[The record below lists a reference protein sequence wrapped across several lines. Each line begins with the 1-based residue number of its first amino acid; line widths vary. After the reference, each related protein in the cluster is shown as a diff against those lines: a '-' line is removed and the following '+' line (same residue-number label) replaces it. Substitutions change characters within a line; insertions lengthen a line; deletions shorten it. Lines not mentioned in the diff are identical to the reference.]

1 MHTVF
6 CLHPASTDWNT
17 SFSLSSGRRYFY
29 MQNKVFKSVRV
40 MCFCAML
47 TALSVAIAWLCKMF
61 LTITPYFRITFENL
75 PLILAGYFF
84 GPIAGLFC
92 GLASD
97 ILSTALSQYGLGGIN
112 PIITLGAGCVGL
124 FAGLIPTIFKKK
136 NNIVLLISVYAAHI
150 IGNILVKS
158 AGLHIMYSWSI
169 PLLLPRIPL
178 YIAIAAIEY
187 GIMVILTK
195 NKGIHKMLGEKNDI
209 R

>member
-1 MHTVF
+1 MKTK
-6 CLHPASTDWNT
+6 A
-17 SFSLSSGRRYFY
+17 
-29 MQNKVFKSVRV
+29 FKNVRI

-61 LTITPYFRITFENL
+61 LTVTPYIRITFENL

-84 GPIAGLFC
+84 GPVAGLFS

-124 FAGLIPTIFKKK
+124 FSGLLPKISGKK
-136 NNIVLLISVYAAHI
+136 NNIILLISVYAAHI

-158 AGLHIMYSWSI
+158 AGLNIIYSWAI

-178 YIAIAAIEY
+178 YLIIAAIEY
-187 GIMVILTK
+187 GIMFILTK
-195 NKGIHKMLGEKNDI
+195 NKGIKKILGEEL
-209 R
+209 